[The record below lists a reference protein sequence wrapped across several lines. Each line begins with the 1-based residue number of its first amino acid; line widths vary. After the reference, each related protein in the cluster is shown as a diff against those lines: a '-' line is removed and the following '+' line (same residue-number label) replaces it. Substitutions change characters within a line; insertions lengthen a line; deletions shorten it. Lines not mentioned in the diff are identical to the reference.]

1 MARQPYERRVFS
13 VKVSFVREKC
23 ESQAPPR
30 EGAAWNSRIFD
41 SAPSVDERTGIFFQC
56 ARQTAS
62 DRAFSLP
69 VDSGGQVDNVCAFSR
84 RARCP
89 QQADT
94 RRSRICRARIGP
106 RVMNPVK

>member
-23 ESQAPPR
+23 ESQALLR
-30 EGAAWNSRIFD
+30 EGAAWNPGIFGGV
-41 SAPSVDERTGIFFQC
+41 PSVDERTGIFFQC
-56 ARQTAS
+56 GRQTAS

-69 VDSGGQVDNVCAFSR
+69 VDTSGHVDNVCAVSES
-84 RARCP
+84 ARCP
-89 QQADT
+89 QRAAR